1 METMY
6 FVLGMLSIVAV
17 AFVAVVVWGLLKIRK
32 QEDEIKLL
40 KGLNED
46 THRLVYEVKN
56 EIRQKIDRDIENIH
70 QILSN
75 DRREFVEE
83 TRRMSSNFDRR
94 VDDFWSGFRDIRNEM
109 VELSKSDVDLSK
121 SYTDSRIDKL
131 IDTYFDM
138 VSAKKQIIK

>member
-17 AFVAVVVWGLLKIRK
+17 VFVAVVVWGLLKIRK

-83 TRRMSSNFDRR
+83 TRRISSNFDRR
-94 VDDFWSGFRDIRNEM
+94 VEDVWGVFRDIRNEM
-109 VELSKSDVDLSK
+109 VELCKSDVELSK

>member
-17 AFVAVVVWGLLKIRK
+17 AFVAVIVWGLLKIKK
-32 QEDEIKLL
+32 QESEIKM
-40 KGLNED
+40 LNRMHED
-46 THRLVYEVKN
+46 NHRLIYSMVEDVN
-56 EIRQKIDRDIENIH
+56 RRIDRDIENIN
-70 QILSN
+70 QILSIN
-75 DRREFVEE
+75 RREFLDE
-83 TRRMSSNFDRR
+83 TKELNQQFSRR
-94 VDDFWSGFRDIRNEM
+94 VEDIWTGFRDIRNEM

>member
-17 AFVAVVVWGLLKIRK
+17 AFVAVIVWGLLKIKK
-32 QEDEIKLL
+32 QESEIKM
-40 KGLNED
+40 LNRMHED
-46 THRLVYEVKN
+46 NHRLIYSMVEDVN
-56 EIRQKIDRDIENIH
+56 RRINIEIQNLD
-70 QILSN
+70 QVVSN
-75 DRREFVEE
+75 NRREFLDE
-83 TRRMSSNFDRR
+83 TKELNQHFSRRLED
-94 VDDFWSGFRDIRNEM
+94 VWGVFRDIRNEV
-109 VELSKSDVDLSK
+109 VELSKSDVELSK

>member
-1 METMY
+1 MESLY

-75 DRREFVEE
+75 DRREFVDE
-83 TRRMSSNFDRR
+83 TKELNRQFSQQV
-94 VDDFWSGFRDIRNEM
+94 VDIWTGFRDIRNEM

>member
-17 AFVAVVVWGLLKIRK
+17 AFVAVVVWGLLKIKK

-94 VDDFWSGFRDIRNEM
+94 VDDFWSGFRDIRTEM
-109 VELSKSDVDLSK
+109 VELCKSDVELSK

>member
-17 AFVAVVVWGLLKIRK
+17 AFVAVVVWGLLKIKK
-32 QEDEIKLL
+32 QEDEIKMLH
-40 KGLNED
+40 KLNED
-46 THRLVYEVKN
+46 NHRLIYSMVEDVN
-56 EIRQKIDRDIENIH
+56 RRVNRDIENLNQVI
-70 QILSN
+70 ST
-75 DRREFVEE
+75 DRREFGEE
-83 TRRMSSNFDRR
+83 MRRMSSNFDRR
-94 VDDFWSGFRDIRNEM
+94 VDDVWGVFRDIRNEM

-138 VSAKKQIIK
+138 VGTKKQIIK

>member
-17 AFVAVVVWGLLKIRK
+17 VFVAVVVWGLLKIRK

-94 VDDFWSGFRDIRNEM
+94 VDDFWTGFRDIRNEM

>member
-17 AFVAVVVWGLLKIRK
+17 AFVAVVVWGLLKIKK
-32 QEDEIKLL
+32 QEDEIKMLH
-40 KGLNED
+40 KLNED
-46 THRLVYEVKN
+46 NHRLIYSMVEDVNRRVNREV
-56 EIRQKIDRDIENIH
+56 ENIN
-70 QILSN
+70 QVIST

-83 TRRMSSNFDRR
+83 TRRITSNFDRR
-94 VDDFWSGFRDIRNEM
+94 VDDVWGGFRDMRNEM
-109 VELSKSDVDLSK
+109 VELSKSDVELSK

>member
-17 AFVAVVVWGLLKIRK
+17 AFVAVVVWGLLKIKK
-32 QEDEIKLL
+32 QESEIKMLNRM
-40 KGLNED
+40 NED
-46 THRLVYEVKN
+46 NHRLIYSMVEDVN
-56 EIRQKIDRDIENIH
+56 RRINIEIQNLD
-70 QILSN
+70 QVVSN
-75 DRREFVEE
+75 NRREFLDE
-83 TRRMSSNFDRR
+83 TKELNQHFSRRLED
-94 VDDFWSGFRDIRNEM
+94 VWGVFRDIRNEM

-138 VSAKKQIIK
+138 VSTKKQIIK

>member
-17 AFVAVVVWGLLKIRK
+17 AFVAVVVWGLLKIKK
-32 QEDEIKLL
+32 QESEIKMLNRM
-40 KGLNED
+40 NED
-46 THRLVYEVKN
+46 NHRLIYSMVEDAH
-56 EIRQKIDRDIENIH
+56 QKMNSKFGDLN
-70 QILSN
+70 QVMSN
-75 DRREFVEE
+75 DRREFGEE
-83 TRRMSSNFDRR
+83 MRRMSSNFDRR
-94 VDDFWSGFRDIRNEM
+94 VDDVWGGFRDIRNEM
-109 VELSKSDVDLSK
+109 VELSKSDVELSK

>member
-94 VDDFWSGFRDIRNEM
+94 VDDVWTGFRDIRNEM